1 LSVTFEIVDRVDDIL
16 FQCLYQHL
24 LLPCLLLSKLTARV
38 LRHLAAASFSTQEAI
53 LLREAVG
60 SVHGIAQ
67 SIINVCLRW
76 QIRLRLAILWYC
88 VVLWAKSSLI
98 YIMV

>member
-1 LSVTFEIVDRVDDIL
+1 MSVTFEIVDRIDDIL

-38 LRHLAAASFSTQEAI
+38 LRHLAVASFSTQVAI

-60 SVHGIAQ
+60 SIHGIAH
-67 SIINVCLRW
+67 VCLRW
-76 QIRLRLAILWYC
+76 QIRLRLAILW
-88 VVLWAKSSLI
+88 AKSSS
-98 YIMV
+98 V